1 MTKKLFFSMAVG
13 ALFLTSCSSEEPI
26 GVNPGGNVTFKAI
39 LPQEIMTRSIYDDGL
54 TATNLEYA
62 VYDEDG
68 VNITNLNGTETF
80 VERETSVSLD
90 LVTGKTYTVVFWA
103 SAPGAPYSF
112 DVTTGKMTVTTT
124 GNSQDEK
131 RDAFYAAE
139 TFVVTGA
146 INKPIELKRPFAQIN
161 IGTSD
166 LEAFTKAGGNISK
179 SGITVT
185 APNVLNLLDG
195 TVEGEEEYVLAPAEH
210 VATDIPFP
218 VTATPA
224 IRFLTTNYVLVDR
237 EKSTLDITWTS
248 DNDTPGRNKVVYTYI
263 PVKRNYRTNIY
274 GALLT
279 NPASYSIKIQ
289 ESFDNIDDEYDV
301 NLDETLP
308 EIAPGV
314 YYNEAAKTYKV
325 ETAEGFKWFAEN
337 KTLAKG
343 ETFTL
348 GANIDFEGEVV
359 TPVKTV
365 WQSNAVVDGKGF
377 TIKNVKFDGNTSA
390 LFQGITAS
398 GSSDSSNGWVG
409 SIKNLNLDGVTG
421 QVTARFCGL
430 VGNLYGNMTNV
441 HVKNVSINSG
451 EGRVGALV
459 GIHNSGVLTNCS
471 IENVEINGWWSVGG
485 MIGGI
490 NESKN
495 RTYKNLS
502 VKNVKVS
509 SSYDQGYHSRT
520 LGVLVGDI
528 NGAPDNTSLNIAF
541 ENCTITDCDTD
552 LPQYYI
558 QNSFM
563 WNGVMMEEQD
573 YD

>member
-1 MTKKLFFSMAVG
+1 MTKKLFFSMAIG
-13 ALFLTSCSSEEPI
+13 AILLGSCSSDEPM
-26 GVNPGGNVTFKAI
+26 GVNTGGNVTFKAT

-54 TATNLEYA
+54 TATKLQYA
-62 VYDEDG
+62 VYDQNG
-68 VNITNLNGTETF
+68 TNIANLNGTGTF
-80 VERETSVSLD
+80 MDRETSINLN

-103 SAPGAPYSF
+103 SAEGSPYVF
-112 DVTTGKMTVTTT
+112 DATTGKMTVTTT
-124 GNSQDEK
+124 GNAQDK
-131 RDAFYAAE
+131 TRDAFYAAE

-146 INKPIELKRPFAQIN
+146 INKTVTLKRPFAQIN

-166 LEAFTKAGGNISK
+166 LEDFTNAGGNISK

-185 APNVLNLLDG
+185 APNVLNLMDG
-195 TVEGEEEYVLAPAEH
+195 TVEGEQEYVLSPADH
-210 VATDIPFP
+210 VSADIEFP
-218 VTATPA
+218 VTTTPA
-224 IRFLTTNYVLVDR
+224 QRFLTTNYILVDR
-237 EKSTLDITWTS
+237 EKSTLDVTWTS
-248 DNDTPGRNKVVYTYI
+248 DNDTPGRDKVVYTFI

-279 NPASYSIKIQ
+279 NPAHYEVRID
-289 ESFDNIDDEYDV
+289 EAFDNSDDEFNQNQDV
-301 NLDETLP
+301 ELP

-314 YYNEAAKTYKV
+314 YYNEAAKIYKV
-325 ETAEGFKWFAEN
+325 TTADGFKWFADN
-337 KTLAKG
+337 KVLDKR

-359 TPVKTV
+359 NPIKTA
-365 WQSNAVVDGKGF
+365 WASNAVIDGKGF
-377 TIKNVKFDGNTSA
+377 TIKNIKFSGNTAA
-390 LFQGITAS
+390 LFQGITTG
-398 GSSDSSNGWVG
+398 GSSNSGTGWVG
-409 SIKNLNLDGVTG
+409 NIKNLKVDGITG
-421 QVTARFCGL
+421 DVSARFCGL
-430 VGNLYGNMTNV
+430 VGNLYGNMENV
-441 HVKNVSINSG
+441 HVKNVKINSG
-451 EGRVGALV
+451 EGRIGALV

-490 NESKN
+490 NETKN

-502 VKNVKVS
+502 VKNVSVS
-509 SSYDQGYHSRT
+509 STYDNGYHSRT

-528 NGAPDNTSLNIAF
+528 NGAPDGNSLNIAF
-541 ENCTITDCDTD
+541 ENCTITDCDTN

-563 WNGVMMEEQD
+563 WNGEMLEEQN